1 MKEYSSS
8 NPTTN
13 GVEKAIKRMDWDE
26 PEKYRVEWSS
36 SEKWN
41 FESTYAVNEFRFGKG
56 GKSEMLLIGPGGGEY
71 LIDSNPTGRPIVVQL
86 RSDGYEVEDRL
97 AEISIFSEDFNWR
110 HRVLRA
116 VGNATD
122 SISGES

>member
-71 LIDSNPTGRPIVVQL
+71 LIDSNPTGQPIVVQL

-97 AEISIFSEDFNWR
+97 AEISIFSEAFNWR

-116 VGNATD
+116 VGTATD